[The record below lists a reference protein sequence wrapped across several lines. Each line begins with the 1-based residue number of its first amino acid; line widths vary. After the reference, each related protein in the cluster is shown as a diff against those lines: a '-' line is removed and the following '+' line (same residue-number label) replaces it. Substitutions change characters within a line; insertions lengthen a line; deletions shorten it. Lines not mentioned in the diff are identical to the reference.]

1 MTAVALLGTGIMGF
15 PMARNL
21 LRAGVDL
28 TVWNRTRARAEP
40 LAEEGARV
48 ADSPGAAVADA
59 DVIVTMMT
67 DGDVVAEVMEAAAPR
82 ARRGAVWAQM
92 STVGVAALGPL
103 AELAGR
109 HGLTFVDAP
118 VQGSRQP
125 AEEGKLVVLA
135 AGPESAREAVRPVF
149 DAVGQRTMW
158 LGDDGA
164 AGAGTRLKM
173 VTVGYAIT
181 LTSLVAESLAL
192 AEGLGLD
199 PRAFGEV
206 LTGGPL
212 DCGYLQTKM
221 RAVLERDFSPTF
233 TVRNASKDTGLIMEA
248 ASSAGVRV
256 DLTDAARQRFLR
268 ATEQGHGEEDM
279 VASFFA
285 GFPS

>member
-1 MTAVALLGTGIMGF
+1 
-15 PMARNL
+15 
-21 LRAGVDL
+21 
-28 TVWNRTRARAEP
+28 
-40 LAEEGARV
+40 
-48 ADSPGAAVADA
+48 A

-67 DGDVVAEVMEAAAPR
+67 DGAAVAEVMEAAAPR

-164 AGAGTRLKM
+164 AGGGTRLKM
-173 VTVGYAIT
+173 VSVGYAIT
-181 LTSLVAESLAL
+181 LTSLVAESMAL

-206 LTGGPL
+206 VTGGPL
-212 DCGYLQTKM
+212 DCGYLQSKM
-221 RAVLERDFSPTF
+221 KAVLDRDFRPTF
-233 TVRNASKDTGLIMEA
+233 TVRNASKDTGLIMEV
-248 ASSAGVRV
+248 ASSAGIRV

-268 ATEQGHGEEDM
+268 AVEQGHGEEDM